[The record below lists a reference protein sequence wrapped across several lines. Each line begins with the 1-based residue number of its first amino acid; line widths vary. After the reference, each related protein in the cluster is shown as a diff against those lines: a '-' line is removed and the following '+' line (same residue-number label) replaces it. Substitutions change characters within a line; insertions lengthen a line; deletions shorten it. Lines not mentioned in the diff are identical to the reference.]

1 MDPAG
6 RFSTTYTQDRALVRT
21 KAQAAVLVAAIAF
34 MCIVPLLGS
43 PRILAY
49 LTLLTITCI
58 TVIGLQIT
66 MGYAGQINLG
76 QSAFMGIGAYAAAL
90 LSGKAGM
97 PFWLVIPIAG
107 LASAVVGYLF
117 GLSAVRIK
125 GFYLAL
131 TTVAAQV
138 IFPFIILSLPSS
150 WLGGSNG
157 MNIPAASIGGLRII
171 AESHFYWLSLAVC
184 GVMLYGAFG
193 IVRSRFGRAFMA
205 VRDDELAA
213 GMTGLPVAQTKAFA
227 FLIGA
232 FYAGVAGSL
241 VAYQLRFVNYDQ
253 FTLFA
258 SVWVIAMVIVGG
270 LGSIVGAIVGAAL
283 ILGIQDGLTFIGPAL
298 VESFPALGRNAVF
311 ALMNVILGALVAVC
325 LIFEPRGLM
334 HRWKVLKQ
342 MYRSW
347 PFPY

>member
-21 KAQAAVLVAAIAF
+21 APQAVILIVAIAF
-34 MCIVPLLGS
+34 LCVVPFLGS
-43 PRILAY
+43 PRLLAFV
-49 LTLLTITCI
+49 TLLSITSI
-58 TVIGLQIT
+58 TAVGLQIT

-76 QSAFMGIGAYAAAL
+76 QSAFMGIGAYATATL
-90 LSGKAGM
+90 GGRAGL
-97 PFWLVIPIAG
+97 PFWLVIP
-107 LASAVVGYLF
+107 ASGVMAAAVGYLF

-138 IFPFIILSLPSS
+138 LFPFVILTLPSA
-150 WLGGSNG
+150 WLGGANG
-157 MNIPAASIGGLRII
+157 MDIPAATIGDLRII
-171 AESHFYWLSLAVC
+171 AESHFYFLSLAVS
-184 GVMLYGAFG
+184 GLMIYGSFG

-258 SVWVIAMVIVGG
+258 SVWLIAMVIVGG
-270 LGSIVGAIVGAAL
+270 LGSVVGAIVGATL
-283 ILGIQDGLTFIGPAL
+283 ILGIQDVLTFTGPAL
-298 VESFPALGRNAVF
+298 VGWFPALGQNFVF
-311 ALMNVILGALVAVC
+311 ALMNVVLGSLVAVC

-334 HRWKVLKQ
+334 HRWRILKQ